1 MKFIACTF
9 IFSLQKLIYSKK
21 INGHFLSLSVQY
33 GQKIN
38 EDLFSAIGAI
48 YIHSYIITMNFLT
61 FKGCV
66 SVISEKCHFYVESE
80 EQ

>member
-1 MKFIACTF
+1 MKFIACNF

-21 INGHFLSLSVQY
+21 VNGHFLSLSVQY

-38 EDLFSAIGAI
+38 EDLFS
-48 YIHSYIITMNFLT
+48 YIYIITMNFLT
-61 FKGCV
+61 LKGCD
-66 SVISEKCHFYVESE
+66 SVISEKWHFYVESE